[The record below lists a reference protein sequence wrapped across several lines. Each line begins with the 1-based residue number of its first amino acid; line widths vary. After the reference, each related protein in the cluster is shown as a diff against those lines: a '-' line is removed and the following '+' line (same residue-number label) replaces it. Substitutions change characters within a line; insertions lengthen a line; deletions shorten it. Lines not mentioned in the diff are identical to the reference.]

1 MTGLQEYVS
10 ITNVQMKDN
19 REINTSEGH
28 TFDGNFT
35 AILFFVSQLVALE
48 LMSSCILAGIT
59 C

>member
-1 MTGLQEYVS
+1 
-10 ITNVQMKDN
+10 MKDD
-19 REINTSEGH
+19 RESNKSEGH

-35 AILFFVSQLVALE
+35 AILFFVGLLVALE